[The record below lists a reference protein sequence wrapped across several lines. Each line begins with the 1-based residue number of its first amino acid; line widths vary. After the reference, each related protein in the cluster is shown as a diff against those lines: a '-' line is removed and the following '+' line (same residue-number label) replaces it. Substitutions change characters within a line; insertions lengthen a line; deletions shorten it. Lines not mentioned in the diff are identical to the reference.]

1 MLIKSEEAER
11 LSRILCFCPPQRT
24 SVILTILLIL
34 KNINILSSELFHN
47 IIICQQSLVLIL
59 FNPFVM

>member
-1 MLIKSEEAER
+1 MLIKLEEAER
-11 LSRILCFCPPQRT
+11 LYRILCFCPPQRT
-24 SVILTILLIL
+24 SVILTILL